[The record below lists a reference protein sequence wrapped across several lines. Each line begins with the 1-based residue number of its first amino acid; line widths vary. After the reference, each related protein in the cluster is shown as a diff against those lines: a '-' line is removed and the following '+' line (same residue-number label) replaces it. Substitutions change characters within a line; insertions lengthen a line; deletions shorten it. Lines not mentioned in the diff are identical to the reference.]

1 MTILWAINDR
11 NGAALPLVNKEV
23 HLYYTCER
31 GRFEADIEIQDE
43 NVVIWHFL
51 GKDQRVLGS
60 YTLTLEILQSEGKR
74 TIKKDVCNAF
84 VLVGKDCEEDY
95 DDDEAHISN
104 GGEITLAS
112 DLDIYRISPIIPY
125 IGEDGYWYIDGVK
138 TEWYAY
144 GSGEPGRNI
153 VVNSMEELE
162 ALNVR
167 KGSLASVVSKV
178 NEVQKPLSEL
188 YDYIA
193 EGGDPMGN
201 DVPYSALDTITDIA
215 FTFPNLSSWP
225 AGNLVLGSKSG
236 GPNAVCNIQV
246 DAKYVRLF
254 YVVEGKAN
262 VIILAEKNGA
272 SHIVNDD
279 AVAEAHAYLRA
290 IPDLCYYGVHNG
302 SVSDM
307 EQFFKAIVAEETADA
322 YILGETWQRLM
333 KDGEMPEIDL
343 TALAT
348 KEEVI
353 ENEEVTAA
361 ALNDLND
368 KKASKE
374 DVANA
379 IAEAITNALNTAV

>member
-84 VLVGKDCEEDY
+84 ILVGKDCEEYY
-95 DDDEAHISN
+95 DDDEAHIN
-104 GGEITLAS
+104 EGGEITLAS

-144 GSGEPGRNI
+144 GSGEPGRNLI
-153 VVNSMEELE
+153 VNSKEELD
-162 ALNVR
+162 ALNVPV
-167 KGSLASVVSKV
+167 GTIASVVGKAS
-178 NEVQKPLSEL
+178 EVQKPLSEL

-225 AGNLVLGSKSG
+225 SGIVVVGSKSG
-236 GPNAVCNIQV
+236 GPDAVFNIQV
-246 DAKYVRLF
+246 DAQYVRLF

-272 SHIVNDD
+272 SRTVFDD

-302 SVSDM
+302 SVNDM

-322 YILGETWQRLM
+322 YILGKGWKRLV
-333 KDGEMPEIDL
+333 
-343 TALAT
+343 
-348 KEEVI
+348 KEE
-353 ENEEVTAA
+353 ELNE
-361 ALNDLND
+361 L
-368 KKASKE
+368 KAKL
-374 DVANA
+374 A
-379 IAEAITNALNTAV
+379 